1 MDEPQLDERMRH
13 LQRIAYGAVA
23 SDVERAAALAEL
35 DALRRAHR
43 AEAEAHADVETHI
56 AAPAGSSEPAGALP
70 ELSLG
75 DAPHHDPARPLKWAI
90 TVGTAALLVG
100 VAVGWHFGSRM
111 PAPEPTD
118 QALGAGLSLSVG
130 PAAPI
135 SVPVAGSAA
144 NAVFDRPAAV
154 TDSPAVEIPDDWID
168 PASLRLLATTPEG
181 LAVYAAQALDRATP
195 DVCVIV
201 VRSNASVGAS
211 CTVKGMFEEGRLS
224 ADHYLQGEGQ
234 VVATWHADGSVQVGS
249 RSVVVPTQ

>member
-1 MDEPQLDERMRH
+1 MHEPPRDERMRH
-13 LQRIAYGAVA
+13 LQRVAYGAVA
-23 SDVERAAALAEL
+23 SDAERAAALAEL
-35 DALRRAHR
+35 ESLRQEHR
-43 AEAEAHADVETHI
+43 AEAEAHADAEARI
-56 AAPAGSSEPAGALP
+56 AAPVGAPQSPAVLP
-70 ELSLG
+70 ELVVG
-75 DAPHHDPARPLKWAI
+75 EATERDPARTLKWAI

-130 PAAPI
+130 PATPI

-144 NAVFDRPAAV
+144 YAVFDRPAAV

-181 LAVYAAQALDRATP
+181 LAVYGAQALDRATP

-224 ADHYLQGEGQ
+224 ADHYLQGEGL